1 MSPVK
6 HPYLVTPEHFARAR
20 TELAE
25 RRVRISVKHQHEFN
39 QLDSELDAL
48 NAAEEL
54 VKKLAASSPSDVA
67 EQGPAPTSA
76 PRPPRQINRRLTL
89 DRPARARDAPAHRP
103 PRQLNRPSGKTSGQ
117 IPQRWTQA
125 EEGRVLSADPGDDA
139 LLSIELDR
147 SVAAI
152 RKQRTLARRRQEE
165 SITLDSESYHQEESS
180 SETAENFEAREPE
193 PAVAVEYQDQEPTK
207 EQEPAKEQP
216 AGAPSAAH
224 HPALD
229 RYRSWGR

>member
-1 MSPVK
+1 MSPQK
-6 HPYLVTPEHFARAR
+6 TDKTDKTDKPRIAQQPYLVTPEHFERAR

-25 RRVRISVKHQHEFN
+25 RRDRISFKYQRELD

-54 VKKLAASSPSDVA
+54 VKKLAASSQSDVA
-67 EQGPAPTSA
+67 EQGPAPTLAS
-76 PRPPRQINRRLTL
+76 
-89 DRPARARDAPAHRP
+89 RP

-117 IPQRWTQA
+117 IPQRWSQA
-125 EEGRVLSADPGDDA
+125 EEDRVLFADPGDDA
-139 LLSIELDR
+139 LLAIELDR

-152 RKQRTLARRRQEE
+152 RKQRTLARRRREE

-193 PAVAVEYQDQEPTK
+193 PAVPVEYQDQEPAK
-207 EQEPAKEQP
+207 EQEPVKEQTPDASP
-216 AGAPSAAH
+216 ATH